1 MDQDLSRDLDFFLSW
16 KNKARNAGNYYDVL
30 FKRIDCSDRREKKK

>member
-16 KNKARNAGNYYDVL
+16 KNKTRNAGNYYDVL
-30 FKRIDCSDRREKKK
+30 FKRIDCSNRREKKK